1 MDRMEGI
8 FSPPSQPSPIKGE
21 GVIRQ
26 GRAMVTDPRV
36 RLTVQDYLDIPEE
49 DENRYELI
57 DGELYMAPA
66 PSWEHQESTINLV
79 SILRDFVRSNG
90 LGRVVASPIDVY
102 LSDEDVFQPD
112 IVFVSVERL
121 DIVHSSGVHGAPD
134 LVIEMLSPSTEQ
146 RDRELKCER
155 YEMFDVQE
163 YWQAD
168 PIAKTITVLRL
179 RSGTFEQVGVFAEGV
194 VVETPL
200 LPGLRVDVSA
210 VFDYY
215 VPSE

>member
-1 MDRMEGI
+1 
-8 FSPPSQPSPIKGE
+8 
-21 GVIRQ
+21 
-26 GRAMVTDPRV
+26 MVSNPRV

-66 PSWEHQESTINLV
+66 PSWEHQESTVTIWHLL
-79 SILRDFVRSNG
+79 LRDFIRANG

-102 LSDEDVFQPD
+102 LSDTDVFQPD
-112 IVFVSVERL
+112 IVFVSIERL
-121 DIVHSSGVHGAPD
+121 NIIHSSGVHGAPD

-146 RDRELKCER
+146 RDLTIKRER
-155 YEMFDVQE
+155 YAMFDIKE
-163 YWQAD
+163 YWLAN

-179 RSGTFEQVGVFAEGV
+179 RGGAFEHIGVFTEGMTL
-194 VVETPL
+194 ETPI
-200 LPGLRVDVSA
+200 LPGLQVDISA

-215 VPSE
+215 VPQEA

>member
-1 MDRMEGI
+1 
-8 FSPPSQPSPIKGE
+8 
-21 GVIRQ
+21 
-26 GRAMVTDPRV
+26 MVTKPRT
-36 RLTVQDYLDIPEE
+36 RLTVRDYLAIPED

-66 PSWEHQESTINLV
+66 PTWEHQESIGNLFFV
-79 SILRDFVRSNG
+79 LRGFVRANG
-90 LGRVVASPIDVY
+90 LGRVVPSPVDVY
-102 LSDEDVFQPD
+102 LSNEDVFQPD

-121 DIVHSSGVHGAPD
+121 DIIHSSGVHGAPD
-134 LVIEMLSPSTEQ
+134 LVIEMLSPGTAR
-146 RDRELKCER
+146 RDRILKRER
-155 YEMFDVQE
+155 YEMFDVGE

-168 PIAKTITVLRL
+168 PIARTITVLRL
-179 RSGTFEQVGVFAEGV
+179 QNGKFEIVGVFGEGMT
-194 VVETPL
+194 VETPL